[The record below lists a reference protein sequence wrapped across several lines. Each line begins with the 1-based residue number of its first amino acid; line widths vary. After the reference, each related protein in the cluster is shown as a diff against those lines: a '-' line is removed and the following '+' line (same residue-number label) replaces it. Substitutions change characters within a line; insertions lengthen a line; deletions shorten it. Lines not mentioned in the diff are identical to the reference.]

1 MILAEYTDMINL
13 PWDLKYSPQTLDDYI
28 FTNERSK
35 QYFLSLKKIPHLL
48 FTGCRGTGKTTL
60 AKLLVK
66 AHNIDDMDF
75 LSMNASDDNSVDN
88 IRERVKNFI
97 STSPYGDYKVVLLD
111 EADYLTPQ
119 AQAVLRGMMLDYAEH
134 ASFILTGNYANKIM
148 PELASRCDECNF
160 EAIDKDMIVEKILS
174 ILVAENIKCK
184 MATIMHY
191 IDTYYPDIRKTIKTV
206 QQNCFDGKL
215 ILNHKKFD
223 ILKYVEQDD
232 WKSLRTVLTSMTD
245 VDYNNIYTMLYKNL
259 GESPKFKDDEKYEEG
274 ILIIA
279 DCLRNGISAN
289 MPRLQLEA
297 CVIQLNKV

>member
-28 FTNERSK
+28 FTNDRSK

-148 PELASRCDECNF
+148 PELNEHHGT
-160 EAIDKDMIVEKILS
+160 E
-174 ILVAENIKCK
+174 
-184 MATIMHY
+184 
-191 IDTYYPDIRKTIKTV
+191 RK
-206 QQNCFDGKL
+206 
-215 ILNHKKFD
+215 
-223 ILKYVEQDD
+223 
-232 WKSLRTVLTSMTD
+232 R
-245 VDYNNIYTMLYKNL
+245 KN
-259 GESPKFKDDEKYEEG
+259 D
-274 ILIIA
+274 
-279 DCLRNGISAN
+279 R
-289 MPRLQLEA
+289 
-297 CVIQLNKV
+297 

>member
-1 MILAEYTDMINL
+1 VG
-13 PWDLKYSPQTLDDYI
+13 
-28 FTNERSK
+28 
-35 QYFLSLKKIPHLL
+35 H
-48 FTGCRGTGKTTL
+48 RGTGKTTL

-66 AHNIDDMDF
+66 AHGIDDMDF
-75 LSMNASDDNSVDN
+75 LSINASDDNSVDN

-97 STSPYGDYKVVLLD
+97 STSAYGDYKVVLLD
-111 EADYLTPQ
+111 EADGLSNA
-119 AQAVLRGMMLDYAEH
+119 AQMVLKGMMLDYAEY
-134 ASFILTGNYANKIM
+134 ASFILTGNNANKIIQ
-148 PELASRCDECNF
+148 ELASRCDEFNF

-206 QQNCFDGKL
+206 QQNCFDGRL

-223 ILKYVEQDD
+223 ILQYVEKDD
-232 WKSLRTVLTSMTD
+232 WKGLRNMLTSMSD

-259 GESPKFKDDEKYEEG
+259 GTSPKFTDDEKYEEG

-279 DCLRNGISAN
+279 DSLKNGISAN

-297 CVIQLNKV
+297 CVIQLNKI

>member
-1 MILAEYTDMINL
+1 MINKT
-13 PWDLKYSPQTLDDYI
+13 WDLKYAPKTLEDYI
-28 FTNERSK
+28 FSDEKAK
-35 QYFLSLKKIPHLL
+35 QYFLSLKRIPHLL
-48 FTGCRGTGKTTL
+48 FVGHRGTGKTTL

-66 AHNIDDMDF
+66 AHGIDDMDF
-75 LSMNASDDNSVDN
+75 LSINASDDNSVDN

-97 STSPYGDYKVVLLD
+97 STSAYGDYKVVLLD
-111 EADYLTPQ
+111 EADGLSNA
-119 AQAVLRGMMLDYAEH
+119 AQMVLKGMMLDYAEY
-134 ASFILTGNYANKIM
+134 ASFILTGNNANKIIQ
-148 PELASRCDECNF
+148 ELASRCDEFNF
-160 EAIDKDMIVEKILS
+160 EAIDKDMIVDRVLS
-174 ILVAENIKCK
+174 ILVNENIKCK